1 MKKTI
6 SLEQHKAQVE
16 RFIKEN
22 NYEPT
27 AIDFDNTDYLPTAR
41 TIQRRYGGLPAFR
54 KAIGLITSD
63 ITKGKARSKKAKK
76 AMDKCLLEET
86 KLFQELLVKYRSNRV
101 SSPAKLFLNNL
112 KTVDFK
118 IEKDGKIYLIDVFYP
133 NTRESF
139 ESCVNIKNKKYN
151 TKEESFY
158 TVPVEIIL
166 VCLNDKVVYEI
177 KRPLKTI
184 SISEFRKTFLS

>member
-1 MKKTI
+1 MKTSI
-6 SLEQHKAQVE
+6 SLKEHKAQVE

-27 AIDFDNTDYLPTAR
+27 SIDFDNTDYLPAAR

-54 KAIGLITSD
+54 KLIGLSTND
-63 ITKGKARSKKAKK
+63 FTKGKARSKKAKT

-86 KLFQELLVKYRSNRV
+86 KLFKELLAKYGSNNV
-101 SSPAKLFLNNL
+101 SSPARLFLNNL

-133 NTRESF
+133 STRESF
-139 ESCVNIKNKKYN
+139 ESCVNIKNNKYS
-151 TKEESFY
+151 TDEESFY
-158 TVPVEIIL
+158 TIPVEIML
-166 VCLNDKVVYEI
+166 VCLNDDVVYEI
-177 KRPLKTI
+177 KRPLRTI
-184 SISEFRKTFLS
+184 SITEFRKTFL

>member
-6 SLEQHKAQVE
+6 SLEQHKAQVAQ
-16 RFIKEN
+16 FIKEN

-27 AIDFDNTDYLPTAR
+27 AIDFDNTDYLPTSR
-41 TIQRRYGGLPAFR
+41 TIQRRYGGLPNFR
-54 KAIGLITSD
+54 KLIGLKTTD
-63 ITKGKARSKKAKK
+63 FTKGKARTKKAKT

-86 KLFQELLVKYRSNRV
+86 KLFQELLIKYGSNNV

-133 NTRESF
+133 NTKESF
-139 ESCVNIKNKKYN
+139 ESCVNIKNKKYHTN
-151 TKEESFY
+151 EQSFY

-166 VCLNDKVVYEI
+166 VCLNDDVVYEI